1 MLSAIVGT
9 DQGALLYFSD
19 IRNASSSKV
28 EVELDGLSDGSP
40 VVSLALA
47 SFPVHQRAVPA
58 VVCVFASGHLLCVEV
73 KSWTVLFAST
83 GPGYGE
89 AAAGAAGAAGKQPA
103 HDRDTPPRRTTFQ
116 QAAEAHVLDA
126 AFQELPQPDLIS
138 ICRYRL
144 TPEDP
149 EGAEAAAGPPSP
161 FPAAPAAPAAALP
174 SRLSSLFS
182 SKGKAAAAASDS
194 LRPPPQQPSAPP
206 AEHPEDNHSH
216 GHGVAK
222 YVVLV
227 RGGRLFM
234 YTLSNIAVRN
244 PTSPL
249 GGRSFSLPL
258 QSVLWAGRV
267 SDRSTVS
274 SSLVR
279 YSSVSSASS
288 CSSNEAEAEAQSS
301 FLALACLS
309 GASEFILVAAQQEPA
324 LVLSL
329 PLLDGYGLTLTG
341 LDGRTGPAL
350 EGGVVLANGSCY
362 MLQRGGR

>member
-1 MLSAIVGT
+1 MVGT

-149 EGAEAAAGPPSP
+149 EGAEVAAGPPSP

-182 SKGKAAAAASDS
+182 SKGKAAAASDS

-206 AEHPEDNHSH
+206 AEHPDDNHGHSH

-279 YSSVSSASS
+279 YSASPSSSSS